1 MEALSPLERYDIVP
15 YMRRKPEQSRPDL
28 FDTPA
33 RPVGGQAPVRIT
45 GTATARLLLPS
56 NLESSLAILGDDE
69 FARLSAGVAAEA
81 ARRQR
86 TLTRPSEPA
95 PAATAKPPHTS
106 KRNRASDTV
115 SPAKANLVR
124 AAIKAGVKPSAIARQ
139 FGLSNAAISGVL
151 RSDEK

>member
-1 MEALSPLERYDIVP
+1 MGRRPESSPR
-15 YMRRKPEQSRPDL
+15 DL

-33 RPVGGQAPVRIT
+33 RPVGGQALVRNT
-45 GTATARLLLPS
+45 GTAPARLLLPS
-56 NLESSLAILGDDE
+56 NLESSLAVLSGDE
-69 FARLSAGVAAEA
+69 FARLAAGVAAET

-86 TLTRPSEPA
+86 TLTRPSKPA
-95 PAATAKPPHTS
+95 PATTAKPPQAS

-139 FGLSNAAISGVL
+139 FGLSNAAISRVL

>member
-1 MEALSPLERYDIVP
+1 
-15 YMRRKPEQSRPDL
+15 MRRKPERPPPDL

-33 RPVGGQAPVRIT
+33 RPVGRQAP
-45 GTATARLLLPS
+45 ATPKAPS
-56 NLESSLAILGDDE
+56 NLESSLAILSDEE
-69 FARLSAGVAAEA
+69 FARVAAGVAAET

-86 TLTRPSEPA
+86 TLTRPSESG
-95 PAATAKPPHTS
+95 PAATAKPRQAS
-106 KRNRASDTV
+106 KRNRASDSV